1 MEKSLEE
8 LKAEALRGQWLGGRK
23 LTFSEKCGAFAALY
37 AGVSN
42 KVVAYA
48 FGLAAQTVSKLSGC
62 LEYDP
67 EPYKREVMEVADEKH
82 RVEVVENKIMRD
94 HNERRNPA
102 RHRHYND
109 VAREFEALGAE
120 EFDRR
125 YYTERVVK
133 RIIIAKVQL
142 RDGDKRWR
150 NNRR

>member
-1 MEKSLEE
+1 M
-8 LKAEALRGQWLGGRK
+8 
-23 LTFSEKCGAFAALY
+23 
-37 AGVSN
+37 
-42 KVVAYA
+42 
-48 FGLAAQTVSKLSGC
+48 SKLSGC

-67 EPYKREVMEVADEKH
+67 EPYKREMMEVADEHH

-102 RHRHYND
+102 RHLHYND

-125 YYTERVVK
+125 YYTERIVK

-142 RDGDKRWR
+142 RDGEARAKRDQR
-150 NNRR
+150 AQTIRSYPSDATRSGL

>member
-1 MEKSLEE
+1 MEKTLED
-8 LKAEALRGQWLGGRK
+8 LKAEALAGQWLGGRK

-42 KVVAYA
+42 MVVARA
-48 FGLAAQTVSKLSGC
+48 FGLAPQTVSKLSGC

-67 EPYKREVMEVADEKH
+67 EPYKREVMEVADEHH
-82 RVEVVENKIMRD
+82 RVEIVENKIMRD

-102 RHRHYND
+102 RHLHYND

-120 EFDRR
+120 EFERR
-125 YYTERVVK
+125 YYVERIVK

-142 RDGDKRWR
+142 RDEKRGQ
-150 NNRR
+150 NRK